1 MTAAAV
7 PTVADTEPEGDT
19 RPTRKRKQKQR
30 RPRRDFGRIRQ
41 RGSGRWQ
48 ASYLLDGREI
58 HYAEDTFATEHQA
71 VAWLEA
77 ERHLLELNRITPGT
91 WCPPADRATRAAAAR
106 LTFGDYADRWLELR
120 PLSRRTR
127 DNYAGLLRL
136 HLLPTF
142 GALVLTTIEPDDVRA
157 WFAGLGSEHPTRN
170 AHAYGLLSAIF
181 NSAADDGVIA
191 RSPAR
196 IRGAA
201 GSKRRRTI
209 VVLEPSE
216 LAALADAMPPELR
229 AAVLVAAWLALRR
242 GELFALRRHDVAPDG
257 SSVSIGRAVTYRQRR
272 YVEGATKTAGSVRT
286 VSVPPHLRP
295 VLVAHLAE
303 YVGLEPTALLWPDP
317 VTGSFYAEGR
327 FRGSWVAARESVG
340 RPALRVHDLRHF
352 GATFAAVAGGTTAEI
367 QARLGHTSSGA
378 AQRYQHVARNR
389 DDHLAAR
396 LSDLAAAAPPAST

>member
-1 MTAAAV
+1 MTAAV
-7 PTVADTEPEGDT
+7 PSADAETLP
-19 RPTRKRKQKQR
+19 KQMRKQKQR

-41 RGSGRWQ
+41 RRSGRWQ
-48 ASYLLDGREI
+48 ASYLLDGREL
-58 HYAEDTFATEHQA
+58 HYAADTFATEGQA
-71 VAWLEA
+71 VAWLEN

-91 WCPPADRATRAAAAR
+91 WCPPSERATRAAAAR
-106 LTFGDYADRWLELR
+106 LTFGDYADRWLEHR

-136 HLLPTF
+136 HLVPTF
-142 GALVLTTIEPDDVRA
+142 GALVLTAVEPDDVRA
-157 WFAGLGSEHPTRN
+157 WFSALGTEHPTRN

-181 NSAADDGVIA
+181 SSAVDDGLIA

-201 GSKRRRTI
+201 GSKRRRPI
-209 VVLEPSE
+209 VLLEPAE
-216 LAALADAMPPELR
+216 LAALAEAMPATLR
-229 AAVLVAAWLALRR
+229 TAVLVGAWLALRR
-242 GELFALRRHDVAPDG
+242 GELFALRRHDVASDG
-257 SSVSIGRAVTYRQRR
+257 STVSISRAVTYRQRR

-303 YVGLEPTALLWPDP
+303 HVDVASDALLWPDP
-317 VTGSFYAEGR
+317 VSGSFYAEGR
-327 FRGSWVAARESVG
+327 FRGPWVAARESIG

-378 AQRYQHVARNR
+378 AQLYQHVARNR

-396 LSDLAAAAPPAST
+396 LSELATVAPPASTLTA